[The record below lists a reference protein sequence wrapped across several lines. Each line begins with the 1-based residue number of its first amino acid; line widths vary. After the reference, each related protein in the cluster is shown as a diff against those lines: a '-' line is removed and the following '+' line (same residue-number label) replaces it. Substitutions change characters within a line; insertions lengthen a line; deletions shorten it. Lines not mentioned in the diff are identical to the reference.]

1 MAAGQK
7 GRRPPVPLTVLT
19 GFLGA
24 GKTTLLNALLID
36 PALAGTAVIINEFG
50 AVGLDHLLV
59 GASEDGIVELS
70 SGCLCCTI
78 RGQLATTLEN
88 LLRALDNRRIARLDR
103 VVVETTGLADPTPVL
118 QSVLLHPYLSLRYR
132 LDGVVTVVDAVNGP
146 RTLAAHWEAARQVAV
161 ADRIVLT
168 KTDLASDQGAAE
180 ARAAIRALN
189 PAAPILDAARGEA
202 AAPRLFDSQP
212 FSTEGKIADVEAWLS
227 AAADD
232 GHHDHD
238 DHDHGHDH
246 HGHHHDHAHHH
257 DHHHHHDVSRHD
269 ARIRSFTAIRERP
282 IGRAALE
289 HFLDRLAREHGPAL
303 LRVKGLVRIAGDEE
317 RPLVVQAAQTI
328 FHPPARLE
336 SWPSDDRRSRLVL
349 IVHDMSEAA
358 EQAIGEAFA
367 GLPAI
372 DRADA
377 ETLAAN
383 PLAISGFSG
392 RFG

>member
-1 MAAGQK
+1 MSDAAAGPK
-7 GRRPPVPLTVLT
+7 ARRPRIPLTVLT

-24 GKTTLLNALLID
+24 GKTTLLNSLLTD

-88 LLRALDNRRIARLDR
+88 LLRALDNHRIARLDR
-103 VVVETTGLADPTPVL
+103 VVVETTGLADPAPVL
-118 QSVLLHPYLSLRYR
+118 QSILLHPYLSLRYR

-146 RTLAAHWEAARQVAV
+146 KTLAAHWEAARQVAV

-168 KTDLASDQGAAE
+168 KTDLAAPAGASA
-180 ARAAIRALN
+180 ARAAIRALA
-189 PAAPILDAARGEA
+189 PAAPILDAAAGEA

-227 AAADD
+227 AEAHAD
-232 GHHDHD
+232 HHDHD
-238 DHDHGHDH
+238 
-246 HGHHHDHAHHH
+246 HHHDHGGH
-257 DHHHHHDVSRHD
+257 HHHHHDISRHD

-282 IGRAALE
+282 IGRAAVD

-303 LRVKGLVRIAGDEE
+303 LRVKGLVRIAGDEAH
-317 RPLVVQAAQTI
+317 PLVVQAAQTI
-328 FHPPARLE
+328 FHPPARLDA
-336 SWPSDDRRSRLVL
+336 WPSDDHRSRLVL

-358 EQAIGEAFA
+358 ERAITEGFA

-377 ETLAAN
+377 ETLAEN
-383 PLAISGFSG
+383 PLAISGFGG
-392 RFG
+392 RFS

>member
-1 MAAGQK
+1 MSAAAAGPK
-7 GRRPPVPLTVLT
+7 ARRPQIPLTVLT

-24 GKTTLLNALLID
+24 GKTTLLNALLTD

-88 LLRALDNRRIARLDR
+88 LLRALDNHRIARLDR

-118 QSVLLHPYLSLRYR
+118 QSILLHPYLSLRYR

-146 RTLAAHWEAARQVAV
+146 KTLAAHWEAARQVAV

-168 KTDLASDQGAAE
+168 KTDLAAPAGAAE
-180 ARAAIRALN
+180 ARAAIRALS
-189 PAAPILDAARGEA
+189 PAAPILDAASGEA
-202 AAPRLFDSQP
+202 VAARLFDSQP

-227 AAADD
+227 AEADGD
-232 GHHDHD
+232 HHDHHHDHD
-238 DHDHGHDH
+238 GHG
-246 HGHHHDHAHHH
+246 GHHH
-257 DHHHHHDVSRHD
+257 DHHHHDISRHD

-289 HFLDRLAREHGPAL
+289 HFLDRLARDHGPAL

-328 FHPPARLE
+328 FHPPARLGA
-336 SWPSDDRRSRLVL
+336 WPSEDRRSRLVL
-349 IVHDMSEAA
+349 IVHDMSDAA
-358 EQAIGEAFA
+358 ERAITEAFA

-377 ETLAAN
+377 ETLADN

-392 RFG
+392 RFA